1 MARPAWKRTIK
12 TVLKFVLAGVVLW
25 ALGRH
30 VLKTYRE
37 LSKHGDA
44 FRLDPGWTFVSLLLY
59 IAGLFAL
66 GVVFSKVM
74 RSSPSPVGSWVAI
87 RAYVISHLG
96 KYVPG
101 KAMVVILRVGL
112 VVPHGASP
120 ATAGFAT
127 FYETFAMMAAGA
139 ILATLGFAVGA
150 GSTQYV
156 PLLVSAGLAAAFLFV
171 TQPSVFPRL
180 SKLATLPFPN
190 VGPDALPR
198 FSYRLLGTALLWSA
212 LGWIMLGLSQVA
224 LIRAISTEGPSL
236 GLWPYVTACVALA
249 TVGGFAVA
257 VLPAGLGVREGILM
271 TLLEPILGEERAVI
285 AALALRL
292 VWVAGEILAGGI
304 FWGLRPSPPP
314 ALSSPLLLDAEV
326 S

>member
-198 FSYRLLGTALLWSA
+198 FSYRLLAAALLWSA
-212 LGWIMLGLSQVA
+212 LGWLLLGFSQIA
-224 LIRAISTEGPSL
+224 LIQAVSSGRLPIGA
-236 GLWPYVTACVALA
+236 WPVVIASVALA
-249 TVGGFAVA
+249 TVAGFAVA
-257 VLPAGLGVREGILM
+257 ILPAGLGIREGVLM
-271 TLLEPILGEERAVI
+271 TTLGPTIGDETAMI

-292 VWVAGEILAGGI
+292 VWVAAEVLVGGVL
-304 FWGLRPSPPP
+304 WVLKP
-314 ALSSPLLLDAEV
+314 ARTAVTSPLLSDAEV